1 MLHFKLI
8 CNAMK
13 LIRNNGSQVSIHILC
28 TLQLC
33 MSDQTPFL
41 FSSHGFQLS
50 VKEIAAS
57 VLSVISFPA
66 FAVEDENLVND
77 AREKII
83 TKLQV
88 L

>member
-1 MLHFKLI
+1 MHLATLYARSDTILI
-8 CNAMK
+8 N
-13 LIRNNGSQVSIHILC
+13 
-28 TLQLC
+28 
-33 MSDQTPFL
+33 
-41 FSSHGFQLS
+41 FSSHVFQLS

-83 TKLQV
+83 SKLQV